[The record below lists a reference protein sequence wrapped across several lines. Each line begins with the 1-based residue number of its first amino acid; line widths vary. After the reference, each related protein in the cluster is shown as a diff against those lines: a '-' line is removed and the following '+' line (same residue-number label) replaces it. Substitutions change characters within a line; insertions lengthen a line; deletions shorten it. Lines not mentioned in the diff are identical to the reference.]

1 MAFQDRAYDLSTLRG
16 RERANGARDTYPPS
30 PSYYSQVAHF
40 FVGQKGRGFAS
51 YWSPCGKS
59 LRRHRGRGRG
69 RGEGR
74 GRGRIHR
81 TRDFSSGLVVRRTV
95 VT

>member
-1 MAFQDRAYDLSTLRG
+1 MAFQDRDYDLSTLRG
-16 RERANGARDTYPPS
+16 RERANGVRDIHPPS
-30 PSYYSQVAHF
+30 PSYYSEVAQF
-40 FVGQKGRGFAS
+40 DRKVGVFAS

-59 LRRHRGRGRG
+59 LRRHHGRGRG

-81 TRDFSSGLVVRRTV
+81 TRNFSSRLVVWRTV